1 MKISKNPSSI
11 RSKKEITDAMIKLMQ
26 QHPFS
31 DITVK
36 QIVLEAKLERK
47 TFYNNFSSKD
57 DVLDVLINSA
67 IHDYVMALNKSP
79 EYIKTTLEEYLKR
92 I

>member
-67 IHDYVMALNKSP
+67 IHDYVMALTKSP

>member
-36 QIVLEAKLERK
+36 QKEA
-47 TFYNNFSSKD
+47 
-57 DVLDVLINSA
+57 VHSA
-67 IHDYVMALNKSP
+67 IEAVKNGN
-79 EYIKTTLEEYLKR
+79 
-92 I
+92 